1 VNVLAT
7 EANSFLEDLQAA
19 IAPLRTELQTHPVYD
34 HLRTLADVQTFMQQH
49 VFAVWDF
56 MSLLKWLQTHLT
68 CARVPWLPTVDPLS
82 RRLINE
88 IVLAEESD
96 EDGAGGYASHL
107 ELYLAAMEQCSAS
120 TVEFEQFLARVS
132 SGVSVDAALQQASV
146 PSGAA
151 KFVRGTFRLL
161 DSKAP
166 HAIAAGF
173 ALGREDLIPGMF
185 RELIIDIDSRLP
197 GKLTKFRDYLQRH
210 VELDEE
216 HHTPLAL
223 RMLCQMCGDDPT
235 LWFEAQVAVKRCFQE
250 RQALWDAV
258 LERIEGR

>member
-1 VNVLAT
+1 MSTILTKANPFLA
-7 EANSFLEDLQAA
+7 DLQAA
-19 IAPLRTELQTHPVYD
+19 IAPLRTELQTHPVYNR
-34 HLRTLADVQTFMQQH
+34 LRTLADVQAFMQQH

-56 MSLLKWLQTHLT
+56 MSLLKWLQAHLT
-68 CARVPWLPTVDPLS
+68 CAQVPWLPTADPLS

-96 EDGAGGYASHL
+96 EDGAGGFASHL
-107 ELYLAAMEQCSAS
+107 ELYLAAMKQCSAS
-120 TVEFEQFLARVS
+120 TLEFERFVEQVK
-132 SGVSVDAALQQASV
+132 SGASIERALQLAEV

-151 KFVRGTFRLL
+151 NFVRGTFRLL
-161 DSKAP
+161 DSQAP

-185 RELIIDIDSRLP
+185 RELISDIDARLP

-223 RMLCQMCGDDPT
+223 RMLCQLCGEDPK
-235 LWFEAQVAVKRCFQE
+235 LWQEAQVAVKRCFQD
-250 RQALWDAV
+250 RLALWDAV
-258 LERIEGR
+258 LERIEER